1 MVSNT
6 IQQFI
11 TLNTSLD
18 QQVTLTKTFIE
29 LIFDEFDTGQM
40 SEDEL
45 ITLLNTLIDVS
56 HLHEL
61 PMHVKYVLASRKF
74 FLEDLTKDENA
85 QVRAKVASHG
95 EHLENF
101 VNDYSWIVRLEVARH
116 GQFLNVLRNDSNMF
130 VREEV
135 QRQIMKKGR

>member
-1 MVSNT
+1 MVSEK
-6 IQQFI
+6 IQQLI

-40 SEDEL
+40 SKDEL
-45 ITLLNTLIDVS
+45 ITVLNQLIDVL

-61 PMHVKYVLASRKF
+61 PMCVKYVLASRKF

-85 QVRAKVASHG
+85 QVRAQVASHG
-95 EHLENF
+95 EHLEESM
-101 VNDYSWIVRLEVARH
+101 NDYSWIVRLEVARQ
-116 GQFLNVLRNDSNMF
+116 GQYLNVLRNDSNMF

-135 QRQIMKKGR
+135 QRQIMQKGR